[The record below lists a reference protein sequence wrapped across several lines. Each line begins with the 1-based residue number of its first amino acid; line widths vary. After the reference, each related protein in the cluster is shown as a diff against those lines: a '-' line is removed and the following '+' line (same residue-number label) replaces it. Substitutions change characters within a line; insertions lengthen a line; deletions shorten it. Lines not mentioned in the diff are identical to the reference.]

1 MTIALG
7 PGIALYVIPEGFYE
21 IIRSF
26 LKQNQKNDETDSEKV
41 DENTRD
47 SMGAQLNEQALHELS
62 LNSCQF
68 NSFEL
73 NPFENDIKNDSS
85 LQLLSDSQLE
95 TSLDK
100 ELGIEVQ
107 LSNDE
112 DMKICSSNSSNS
124 SNSGRSESSSGGIH
138 FVSTHFSRNSS
149 TDNIEDDYELISD
162 TEIQD
167 SAKDSLRSR
176 QTSV

>member
-21 IIRSF
+21 IIRS
-26 LKQNQKNDETDSEKV
+26 LLNQNPKNDETDSEKV
-41 DENTRD
+41 EENTRD
-47 SMGAQLNEQALHELS
+47 SMMSQLNEQALDELS

-73 NPFENDIKNDSS
+73 NPFENTKNDSS
-85 LQLLSDSQLE
+85 LQLLSDTILE
-95 TSLDK
+95 K
-100 ELGIEVQ
+100 ELGIDVQ

-112 DMKICSSNSSNS
+112 DIKICSSNSSNS
-124 SNSGRSESSSGGIH
+124 SRSDSSSAGIR

-149 TDNIEDDYELISD
+149 SDNIEDDYELISD
-162 TEIQD
+162 TEILD
-167 SAKDSLRSR
+167 SAKDSSRSR